1 MIIIPNNGPKKAP
14 KVSMNDKIPIFP
26 LPLVLLPGEKLPLHI
41 FEEKYKKM
49 IEYCLKNNQKFG
61 IINSKN
67 SDSLVIG
74 CTASIEQLVGGEN
87 DSREYDI
94 LVSGVE
100 RFIVKSYNTS
110 EPYKQAYVKTWN
122 DIDDTIDQTLLQE
135 ANVFLYEVLLK
146 LGASSKIP
154 QINVPKS
161 SFEIA
166 SMLDI
171 DKRAKKILLKSQSEN
186 DRLIVL
192 KRILK
197 KAIIKIDYEDP
208 ARSGYPSYAQFE
220 A

>member
-1 MIIIPNNGPKKAP
+1 MYFDR
-14 KVSMNDKIPIFP
+14 SMNDKIPIFP

-49 IEYCLKNNQKFG
+49 IEYCLKNNKKFG

-67 SDSLVIG
+67 NDSLIIG
-74 CTASIEQLVGGEN
+74 CTASIDQVVGGEN
-87 DSREYDI
+87 ESREYDI
-94 LVSGVE
+94 LVSGTE

-110 EPYKQAYVKTWN
+110 EDYKQAYVKTWN
-122 DIDDTIDQTLLQE
+122 DIDDTIDEALLQE
-135 ANVFLYEVLLK
+135 ANIFLYEVLLK

-154 QINVPKS
+154 QINMPKS

>member
-1 MIIIPNNGPKKAP
+1 MYFDSRMSI
-14 KVSMNDKIPIFP
+14 KIPIFP

-49 IEYCLKNNQKFG
+49 IEHCLKNNKNFG

-67 SDSLVIG
+67 KDLLTIG
-74 CTASIEQLVGGEN
+74 CIASIDQLFGSDVYDN
-87 DSREYDI
+87 NEYDI
-94 LVSGVE
+94 LVTGTK
-100 RFIVKSYNTS
+100 RFIVKGYDDSKIYR
-110 EPYKQAYVKTWN
+110 QAYIKSWKDLEKKVNK
-122 DIDDTIDQTLLQE
+122 DLLSE
-135 ANVFLYEVLLK
+135 TNVFLYEVLMK

-154 QINVPKS
+154 QIVMPKN

-197 KAIIKIDYEDP
+197 KAILKIDYNDSQSIEYSD
-208 ARSGYPSYAQFE
+208 YNQFE

>member
-1 MIIIPNNGPKKAP
+1 MYFDR
-14 KVSMNDKIPIFP
+14 SMNDKIPIFP
-26 LPLVLLPGEKLPLHI
+26 LPLVLLPGETLPLHI

-49 IEYCLKNNQKFG
+49 IEYCLKNNKKFG

-67 SDSLVIG
+67 NDSLIIG
-74 CTASIEQLVGGEN
+74 CTASIDQVVGGEN
-87 DSREYDI
+87 ESREYDI
-94 LVSGVE
+94 LVSGGE

-110 EPYKQAYVKTWN
+110 EDYKQAYVKTWN
-122 DIDDTIDQTLLQE
+122 DIDDTIDESLLQE
-135 ANVFLYEVLLK
+135 ANVFLCEVLLK

-154 QINVPKS
+154 QIDMPKS
-161 SFEIA
+161 SFEIS

>member
-1 MIIIPNNGPKKAP
+1 MYFDS
-14 KVSMNDKIPIFP
+14 SMNDKIPIFP

-49 IEYCLKNNQKFG
+49 IEHCLKNNKNFG

-67 SDSLVIG
+67 NDSLVIG

-87 DSREYDI
+87 ESREYDI

-110 EPYKQAYVKTWN
+110 ENYKQAYVKTWN
-122 DIDDTIDQTLLQE
+122 DIDDTINQDLLQE

-154 QINVPKS
+154 QIDMPKS

-208 ARSGYPSYAQFE
+208 ARSVHPSYSQFE

>member
-1 MIIIPNNGPKKAP
+1 MYFDR
-14 KVSMNDKIPIFP
+14 SMNDKIPIFS

-49 IEYCLKNNQKFG
+49 IEYCLKNNKKFG

-67 SDSLVIG
+67 NDSLIIG
-74 CTASIEQLVGGEN
+74 CTASIDQVVGGEN
-87 DSREYDI
+87 ESREYDI
-94 LVSGVE
+94 LVSGTE

-110 EPYKQAYVKTWN
+110 EDYKQAYVKTWN
-122 DIDDTIDQTLLQE
+122 DIDDTIDEVLLQE

-154 QINVPKS
+154 QINMPKS

>member
-1 MIIIPNNGPKKAP
+1 
-14 KVSMNDKIPIFP
+14 MNDKIPIFP
-26 LPLVLLPGEKLPLHI
+26 LPLVLLPGETLPLHI

-49 IEYCLKNNQKFG
+49 IEYCLKNNKKFG

-67 SDSLVIG
+67 NDSLVIG
-74 CTASIEQLVGGEN
+74 CTASIDQVVGGEN
-87 DSREYDI
+87 ESREYDI

-110 EPYKQAYVKTWN
+110 EDYKQAYVKTWN
-122 DIDDTIDQTLLQE
+122 DIDDTIDESLLQE

-154 QINVPKS
+154 QINMPKS
-161 SFEIA
+161 SFEIS

>member
-1 MIIIPNNGPKKAP
+1 MYFDR
-14 KVSMNDKIPIFP
+14 SMNDKIPIFS

-49 IEYCLKNNQKFG
+49 IEYCLKNNKKFG

-67 SDSLVIG
+67 NDSLIIG
-74 CTASIEQLVGGEN
+74 CTASIDQVVGGEN
-87 DSREYDI
+87 ESREYDI
-94 LVSGVE
+94 LVSGAE

-110 EPYKQAYVKTWN
+110 EQYKQAYVKTWN
-122 DIDDTIDQTLLQE
+122 DIDDNIDETLLQE

-154 QINVPKS
+154 QINMPKS

>member
-1 MIIIPNNGPKKAP
+1 
-14 KVSMNDKIPIFP
+14 MNDKIPIFP

-49 IEYCLKNNQKFG
+49 IEHCLKNNKKFG

-67 SDSLVIG
+67 NDSLIIG
-74 CTASIEQLVGGEN
+74 CTASIEQVVGGEN
-87 DSREYDI
+87 ESREYDI

-100 RFIVKSYNTS
+100 RFIVKSYNNS
-110 EPYKQAYVKTWN
+110 EHYKQAYVKTWN
-122 DIDDTIDQTLLQE
+122 DIDDTIDESLLQE

-154 QINVPKS
+154 QINMPKS

>member
-1 MIIIPNNGPKKAP
+1 MYFDR
-14 KVSMNDKIPIFP
+14 SMNDKIPIFP

-49 IEYCLKNNQKFG
+49 IEHCLKNNKKFG

-67 SDSLVIG
+67 NDSLIIG
-74 CTASIEQLVGGEN
+74 CTASIDQVVGGEN

-94 LVSGVE
+94 LVSGTE

-110 EPYKQAYVKTWN
+110 EDYKQAYVKTWN
-122 DIDDTIDQTLLQE
+122 DIDDTIDESLLQE

-154 QINVPKS
+154 QINMPKS

>member
-1 MIIIPNNGPKKAP
+1 MYFDR
-14 KVSMNDKIPIFP
+14 SMNDKIPIFP

-49 IEYCLKNNQKFG
+49 IEHCLKNNKKFG

-67 SDSLVIG
+67 NDSLIIG
-74 CTASIEQLVGGEN
+74 CTASIDQVVGGEN
-87 DSREYDI
+87 ESREYDI
-94 LVSGVE
+94 LVSGTE

-110 EPYKQAYVKTWN
+110 EDYKQAYVKTWN
-122 DIDDTIDQTLLQE
+122 DIDDTIDEVLLQE
-135 ANVFLYEVLLK
+135 ANIFLYEVLLK

-154 QINVPKS
+154 QINMPKS

>member
-1 MIIIPNNGPKKAP
+1 MYFDS
-14 KVSMNDKIPIFP
+14 SMNDKIPIFS

-49 IEYCLKNNQKFG
+49 IEYCLKNNKKFG

-67 SDSLVIG
+67 NDSLIIG
-74 CTASIEQLVGGEN
+74 CTASIEQVVSGQNE
-87 DSREYDI
+87 SREYDI
-94 LVSGVE
+94 LVSGAE

-110 EPYKQAYVKTWN
+110 EDYKQAYVKTWN
-122 DIDDTIDQTLLQE
+122 DIDDTIDEVLLQE

-154 QINVPKS
+154 QINMPKS

>member
-1 MIIIPNNGPKKAP
+1 MYFDR
-14 KVSMNDKIPIFP
+14 SMNDKIPIFP

-49 IEYCLKNNQKFG
+49 IEYCLKNNKKFG
-61 IINSKN
+61 IINSTN
-67 SDSLVIG
+67 NDSLVIG
-74 CTASIEQLVGGEN
+74 CTASIDQLVGGEN
-87 DSREYDI
+87 ESREYDI

-100 RFIVKSYNTS
+100 RFIVKSYNIS
-110 EPYKQAYVKTWN
+110 ENYKQAYVKTWN
-122 DIDDTIDQTLLQE
+122 DIDDTIDESLLQE

-154 QINVPKS
+154 QINMPKS

-186 DRLIVL
+186 DRLIIL

-208 ARSGYPSYAQFE
+208 ARYGYPSYAQFE

>member
-1 MIIIPNNGPKKAP
+1 MYFDR
-14 KVSMNDKIPIFP
+14 SMNDKIPIFP

-49 IEYCLKNNQKFG
+49 IEYCLKNNKKFG

-67 SDSLVIG
+67 NDSLIIG
-74 CTASIEQLVGGEN
+74 CTASIEQVVSGQNE
-87 DSREYDI
+87 SREYDI
-94 LVSGVE
+94 LVSGAE

-110 EPYKQAYVKTWN
+110 EDYKQAYVKTWN
-122 DIDDTIDQTLLQE
+122 DIDDTIDEVLLQE

-154 QINVPKS
+154 QINMPKS

>member
-1 MIIIPNNGPKKAP
+1 MYFDR
-14 KVSMNDKIPIFP
+14 SMNDKIPIFP
-26 LPLVLLPGEKLPLHI
+26 LPLVLLPGETLPLHI

-49 IEYCLKNNQKFG
+49 IEYCLKNNKKFG

-67 SDSLVIG
+67 NDSLIIG
-74 CTASIEQLVGGEN
+74 CTASIDQVVGGEN
-87 DSREYDI
+87 ESREYDI
-94 LVSGVE
+94 LVSGGE

-110 EPYKQAYVKTWN
+110 EDYKQAYVKTWN
-122 DIDDTIDQTLLQE
+122 DIDDTIDESLLQE

-154 QINVPKS
+154 QINMPKS
-161 SFEIA
+161 SFEIS

-208 ARSGYPSYAQFE
+208 ARSGYSSYAQFE

>member
-1 MIIIPNNGPKKAP
+1 MYFDR
-14 KVSMNDKIPIFP
+14 SMNDKIPIFP

-49 IEYCLKNNQKFG
+49 IEHCLKNNKKFG

-67 SDSLVIG
+67 NDSLIIG
-74 CTASIEQLVGGEN
+74 CTASIDQVVGGEN
-87 DSREYDI
+87 ESREYDI
-94 LVSGVE
+94 LVSGTE

-110 EPYKQAYVKTWN
+110 EDYKQAYVKTWN
-122 DIDDTIDQTLLQE
+122 DIDDTIDESLLQE

-154 QINVPKS
+154 QINMPKS

>member
-1 MIIIPNNGPKKAP
+1 MYFDR
-14 KVSMNDKIPIFP
+14 SMNDKIPIFL

-49 IEYCLKNNQKFG
+49 IEYCLKNNKKFG

-67 SDSLVIG
+67 NDSLIIG
-74 CTASIEQLVGGEN
+74 CTASIEQVVSGQNE
-87 DSREYDI
+87 SREYDI
-94 LVSGVE
+94 LVSGAE

-110 EPYKQAYVKTWN
+110 EDYKQAYVKTWN
-122 DIDDTIDQTLLQE
+122 DIDDTIDEALLQE

-154 QINVPKS
+154 QINMPNS

>member
-1 MIIIPNNGPKKAP
+1 MYFDR
-14 KVSMNDKIPIFP
+14 SMNDKIPIFL

-49 IEYCLKNNQKFG
+49 IEYCLKNNKKFG

-67 SDSLVIG
+67 NDSLIIG
-74 CTASIEQLVGGEN
+74 CTASIEQVVSGQNE
-87 DSREYDI
+87 SREYDI
-94 LVSGVE
+94 LVSGAE

-110 EPYKQAYVKTWN
+110 EDYKQAYVKTWN
-122 DIDDTIDQTLLQE
+122 DIDDTIDEVLLQE

-154 QINVPKS
+154 QINMPKS

>member
-1 MIIIPNNGPKKAP
+1 MYFDR
-14 KVSMNDKIPIFP
+14 SMNDKIPIFS

-49 IEYCLKNNQKFG
+49 IEHCLKNNKKFG

-67 SDSLVIG
+67 NDSLIIG
-74 CTASIEQLVGGEN
+74 CTASIDQVVGGEN
-87 DSREYDI
+87 ESREYDI
-94 LVSGVE
+94 LVSGAE

-110 EPYKQAYVKTWN
+110 EQYKQAYVKTWN
-122 DIDDTIDQTLLQE
+122 DIDDTIDEALLQE

-154 QINVPKS
+154 QINMPKS

>member
-1 MIIIPNNGPKKAP
+1 MYFDR
-14 KVSMNDKIPIFP
+14 SMNDKIPIFS

-49 IEYCLKNNQKFG
+49 IEHCLKNNKKFG

-67 SDSLVIG
+67 NDSLIIG
-74 CTASIEQLVGGEN
+74 CTASIDQVVGGEN
-87 DSREYDI
+87 ESREYDI
-94 LVSGVE
+94 LVSGAE

-110 EPYKQAYVKTWN
+110 EQYKQAYVKTWN
-122 DIDDTIDQTLLQE
+122 DIDDTIDEALLQE

-154 QINVPKS
+154 QINMPNS

>member
-1 MIIIPNNGPKKAP
+1 MYFDR
-14 KVSMNDKIPIFP
+14 SMNDKIPIFP

-49 IEYCLKNNQKFG
+49 IEYCLKNNKKFG

-67 SDSLVIG
+67 NDSLVIG

-87 DSREYDI
+87 ESREYDI

-110 EPYKQAYVKTWN
+110 ESYKQAYVKTWN
-122 DIDDTIDQTLLQE
+122 DIDDTINEDLLQE

-154 QINVPKS
+154 QIDMPKS

-171 DKRAKKILLKSQSEN
+171 DNRAKKILLKSQSEN

-208 ARSGYPSYAQFE
+208 ARSVHPSYSQFE

>member
-1 MIIIPNNGPKKAP
+1 MYFDS
-14 KVSMNDKIPIFP
+14 SMNDKIPIFL

-49 IEYCLKNNQKFG
+49 IEYCLKNNKKFG

-67 SDSLVIG
+67 NDSLIIG
-74 CTASIEQLVGGEN
+74 CTASIEQVVSGQNE
-87 DSREYDI
+87 SREYDI
-94 LVSGVE
+94 LVSGAE

-110 EPYKQAYVKTWN
+110 EDYKQAYVKTWN
-122 DIDDTIDQTLLQE
+122 DIDDTIDEVLLQE

-154 QINVPKS
+154 QINMPKS

>member
-1 MIIIPNNGPKKAP
+1 MYFDSRMSI
-14 KVSMNDKIPIFP
+14 KIPIFP

-49 IEYCLKNNQKFG
+49 VEHCLKHNKNFG

-67 SDSLVIG
+67 KDLLTIG
-74 CTASIEQLVGGEN
+74 CIASIDQLFGSDVYDN
-87 DSREYDI
+87 NEYDI
-94 LVSGVE
+94 LVTGTE
-100 RFIVKSYNTS
+100 RFIVKGYDDSNIYR
-110 EPYKQAYVKTWN
+110 QAYIKSWKDLEKKVN
-122 DIDDTIDQTLLQE
+122 QDLLDE
-135 ANVFLYEVLLK
+135 TNIFLYEVLMK

-154 QINVPKS
+154 QIDMPKN

-186 DRLIVL
+186 DRLIIL

-197 KAIIKIDYEDP
+197 KAILKIDYNESQSIQYSD
-208 ARSGYPSYAQFE
+208 YNQFE

>member
-1 MIIIPNNGPKKAP
+1 MYFDR
-14 KVSMNDKIPIFP
+14 SMNDKIPIFP

-49 IEYCLKNNQKFG
+49 IEYCLKNNKKFG

-67 SDSLVIG
+67 NDSLVIG
-74 CTASIEQLVGGEN
+74 CTASIDQVVGGEN
-87 DSREYDI
+87 ESREYDI

-110 EPYKQAYVKTWN
+110 EDYKQAYVKTWN
-122 DIDDTIDQTLLQE
+122 DIDDTIDESLLQE

-154 QINVPKS
+154 QINMPKS

-186 DRLIVL
+186 DRLIIL

-208 ARSGYPSYAQFE
+208 ARYGYPSYAQFE

>member
-1 MIIIPNNGPKKAP
+1 MYFGR
-14 KVSMNDKIPIFP
+14 SMNDKIPIFP

-49 IEYCLKNNQKFG
+49 IEHCLKNNKKFG

-67 SDSLVIG
+67 NDSLIIG
-74 CTASIEQLVGGEN
+74 CTASIDQVVGGEN
-87 DSREYDI
+87 ESREYDI

-100 RFIVKSYNTS
+100 RFIVKSYNNS
-110 EPYKQAYVKTWN
+110 EDYKQAYVKTWN
-122 DIDDTIDQTLLQE
+122 DIDDTIDESLLQE

-154 QINVPKS
+154 QINMPKS

>member
-1 MIIIPNNGPKKAP
+1 
-14 KVSMNDKIPIFP
+14 MNDKIPIFP
-26 LPLVLLPGEKLPLHI
+26 LPLVLLPGETLPLHI

-49 IEYCLKNNQKFG
+49 IEYCLKNNKKFG

-67 SDSLVIG
+67 NDSLVIG
-74 CTASIEQLVGGEN
+74 CTASIDQVVGGEN
-87 DSREYDI
+87 ESREYDI

-100 RFIVKSYNTS
+100 RFIVKSYNIS
-110 EPYKQAYVKTWN
+110 EDYKQAYVKTWN
-122 DIDDTIDQTLLQE
+122 DIDDTIDESLLQE

-154 QINVPKS
+154 QINMPKS
-161 SFEIA
+161 SFEIS

>member
-1 MIIIPNNGPKKAP
+1 
-14 KVSMNDKIPIFP
+14 
-26 LPLVLLPGEKLPLHI
+26 
-41 FEEKYKKM
+41 
-49 IEYCLKNNQKFG
+49 
-61 IINSKN
+61 
-67 SDSLVIG
+67 
-74 CTASIEQLVGGEN
+74 
-87 DSREYDI
+87 
-94 LVSGVE
+94 
-100 RFIVKSYNTS
+100 
-110 EPYKQAYVKTWN
+110 
-122 DIDDTIDQTLLQE
+122 
-135 ANVFLYEVLLK
+135 LLK

-154 QINVPKS
+154 QINMPKS

>member
-1 MIIIPNNGPKKAP
+1 MYFDR
-14 KVSMNDKIPIFP
+14 SMNDKIPIFP

-49 IEYCLKNNQKFG
+49 IEHCLKNNKKFG

-67 SDSLVIG
+67 NDSLIIG
-74 CTASIEQLVGGEN
+74 CTASIDQVVGGEN
-87 DSREYDI
+87 ESREYDI

-100 RFIVKSYNTS
+100 RFIVKSYNNS
-110 EPYKQAYVKTWN
+110 ENYKQAYVKTWN
-122 DIDDTIDQTLLQE
+122 DIDDTIDESLLQE

-154 QINVPKS
+154 QINMPKS

>member
-1 MIIIPNNGPKKAP
+1 MYFDR
-14 KVSMNDKIPIFP
+14 SMNDKIPIFP

-49 IEYCLKNNQKFG
+49 IEHCLKNNKKFG

-67 SDSLVIG
+67 NDSLIIG
-74 CTASIEQLVGGEN
+74 CTASIEQVVGGDNE
-87 DSREYDI
+87 SREYDI

-100 RFIVKSYNTS
+100 RFIVKSYNNS
-110 EPYKQAYVKTWN
+110 EDYKQAYVKTWN
-122 DIDDTIDQTLLQE
+122 DIDDTIDESLLHE

-154 QINVPKS
+154 QINMPKS

>member
-1 MIIIPNNGPKKAP
+1 MYFDR
-14 KVSMNDKIPIFP
+14 SMNDKIPIFS

-49 IEYCLKNNQKFG
+49 IEHCLKNNKKFG

-67 SDSLVIG
+67 NDSLIIG
-74 CTASIEQLVGGEN
+74 CTASIDQVVGGEN
-87 DSREYDI
+87 ESREYDI

-100 RFIVKSYNTS
+100 RFIVKSYNNS
-110 EPYKQAYVKTWN
+110 EDYKEAYVKTWN
-122 DIDDTIDQTLLQE
+122 DIDDTIDESLLQE

-154 QINVPKS
+154 QINMPKS

>member
-1 MIIIPNNGPKKAP
+1 MYFDR
-14 KVSMNDKIPIFP
+14 SMNDKIPIFP
-26 LPLVLLPGEKLPLHI
+26 LPLVLLPGETLPLHI

-49 IEYCLKNNQKFG
+49 IEYCLKNNKKFG

-67 SDSLVIG
+67 NDSLVIG

-87 DSREYDI
+87 ESREYDI

-110 EPYKQAYVKTWN
+110 EDYKQAYVKTWN
-122 DIDDTIDQTLLQE
+122 DIDDTIDESLLQE

-154 QINVPKS
+154 QINMPKS
-161 SFEIA
+161 SFEIS

>member
-1 MIIIPNNGPKKAP
+1 
-14 KVSMNDKIPIFP
+14 MNDKIPIFP
-26 LPLVLLPGEKLPLHI
+26 LPLVLLPGETLPLHI

-49 IEYCLKNNQKFG
+49 IEYCLKNNKKFG

-67 SDSLVIG
+67 NDSLIIG
-74 CTASIEQLVGGEN
+74 CTASIDQVVGGEN
-87 DSREYDI
+87 ESREYDI
-94 LVSGVE
+94 LVSGGE

-110 EPYKQAYVKTWN
+110 EDYKQAYVKTWN
-122 DIDDTIDQTLLQE
+122 DIDDTIDESLLQE

-154 QINVPKS
+154 QINIPKS
-161 SFEIA
+161 SFEIS